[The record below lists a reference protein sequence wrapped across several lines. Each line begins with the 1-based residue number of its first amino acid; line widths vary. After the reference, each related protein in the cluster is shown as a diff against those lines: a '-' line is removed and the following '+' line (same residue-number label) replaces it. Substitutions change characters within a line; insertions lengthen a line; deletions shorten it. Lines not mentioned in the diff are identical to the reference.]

1 MEEDVFMKK
10 VISVII
16 AVISVFLLMGCGSKK
31 ASDVAI
37 DYGHSEIFSQE
48 DMDTAIQL
56 IKEEFSKWDGCKL
69 HKIAYSADEECNADN
84 ISWMNNLE
92 AANDA
97 KETFTQCI
105 MFTSEFHSPKKG
117 GGAWNPD
124 QEYTDWQWWLA
135 RSDGGQ
141 WNLITWGY

>member
-1 MEEDVFMKK
+1 MKK

-56 IKEEFSKWDGCKL
+56 IKEEFSKWDGCEL

-105 MFTSEFHSPKKG
+105 MFTSELKKKKKG

>member
-37 DYGHSEIFSQE
+37 DYGHSEIFS
-48 DMDTAIQL
+48 AIQL
-56 IKEEFSKWDGCKL
+56 IKEEFSKWDGCEL